1 MAIELAAQGK
11 PTTFCVDTVEMA
23 LEMERLHYT
32 RYHPKFLGSDFGALP
47 MEAHLAVAAT
57 SIKHGAGDAGSSSP
71 LSPEEDPPSPF
82 PPRMGNQSMKSVDQT
97 PAEWVVESFEINHI
111 LRDGTTET
119 VCARTAPPTTLVA
132 LAKYKFTPLP

>member
-32 RYHPKFLGSDFGALP
+32 RYHPGFLGSDFGALP

-57 SIKHGAGDAGSSSP
+57 RSKYGAGGAGSSSP